1 MKQYLNIVFG
11 TIRPWETAGG
21 NGLRG
26 RRPSRLL
33 VVARFGGGVAIEVV
47 GLARFWL
54 TRLLCLSKLF
64 HIINILWLI
73 LVTLILYNIDG

>member
-1 MKQYLNIVFG
+1 MSL
-11 TIRPWETAGG
+11 G
-21 NGLRG
+21 NG
-26 RRPSRLL
+26 RREG
-33 VVARFGGGVAIEVV
+33 VARPQAEPTVGGGGGVAIEVV